1 LEDLKRM
8 NYGKDIEMK
17 KRLLLFLVL
26 LLALSISTIPGI
38 AETQG
43 KLIKFDLAGEC
54 TEFPGYIIH
63 GDPEA
68 TFEGYLKEKD
78 GEYYIS
84 PLKGTLFMNGVEYN
98 FKYKQI
104 KQSDPLYHYYF
115 SHPPEYTV
123 EDFLSF
129 GEIEIEDWKSVGR
142 VSWYEMEFYGNPSG
156 GSALFFDG
164 ILDNSFYTCTLLG
177 GVPVIE

>member
-1 LEDLKRM
+1 
-8 NYGKDIEMK
+8 MK
-17 KRLLLFLVL
+17 KRLLILLVL
-26 LLALSISTIPGI
+26 ILALSISTVSGI
-38 AETQG
+38 AETEG
-43 KLIKFDLAGEC
+43 RLIKFDVAGYCYEY
-54 TEFPGYIIH
+54 PGNIPH
-63 GDPEA
+63 WDPTA
-68 TFEGYLKEKD
+68 TFEGYLKEKN

-84 PLKGTLFMNGVEYN
+84 PLKGTFYLNGVEYS

-129 GEIEIEDWKSVGR
+129 GEIEIGDWKSVGR
-142 VSWYEMEFYGNPSG
+142 VSWYEMEFYGYPSG

-177 GVPVIE
+177 EFPGIE